1 VPLTGRSAQPKSSN
15 KTAAGNVLRA
25 NRQVI
30 LKCYDFQREIAI
42 MSVAKLAVFL
52 VYSLSQSVAKK
63 PGFNQL

>member
-1 VPLTGRSAQPKSSN
+1 M
-15 KTAAGNVLRA
+15 
-25 NRQVI
+25 
-30 LKCYDFQREIAI
+30 AI